1 MLFDSH
7 AHYDDEK
14 FNDDRDEVF
23 TKAHEDGI
31 SYILNAATDIDTSLM
46 SIGFA
51 EKYDFVYAAVGVHPH
66 NTSSLDDEV
75 TAKIA
80 KLAKN
85 PKVVAIGEIGLDY
98 YYDYS
103 PKDAQKYWFKRQLD
117 LAVDL
122 SMPVIIHDRDAH
134 EDIVNIMKESKI
146 SQVGGVMHCFSGS
159 REMAKII
166 LDMGFYLSFGGPVTF
181 KNARKAIEVLQ
192 YVPMDRL
199 LIETDSPYL
208 SPEPHRGKRNDSRNV
223 RYVAEKIAEIKGLD
237 FEDVASVT
245 LNNAKQLFGIR

>member
-14 FNDDRDEVF
+14 FKDDRDEVF
-23 TKAHEDGI
+23 IKAHEDGI

-51 EKYDFVYAAVGVHPH
+51 EKYDYVYTSVGVHPH
-66 NTSSLDDEV
+66 NTSTLDDQTIV
-75 TAKIA
+75 KIA
-80 KLAKN
+80 ELAGN

-103 PKDAQKYWFKRQLD
+103 PKDLQKYWFKRQLE

-159 REMAKII
+159 KEMAKTI

-208 SPEPHRGKRNDSRNV
+208 SPEP
-223 RYVAEKIAEIKGLD
+223 L
-237 FEDVASVT
+237 
-245 LNNAKQLFGIR
+245 

>member
-103 PKDAQKYWFKRQLD
+103 PKDLQKYWFKRQLE

-134 EDIVNIMKESKI
+134 EDILNIMKESKI
-146 SQVGGVMHCFSGS
+146 SQAGGVLHCFSGS
-159 REMAKII
+159 REMSKIV

-181 KNARKAIEVLQ
+181 KNARKVIEVLQ